1 MLSPERIQ
9 RLRGYLVEEET
20 NLRQQILSLGIT
32 SREADVASGNHMA
45 EDATAAFDQAAAVSL
60 QRGHQVA
67 LDEVERALA
76 RMTAG
81 TYGVC
86 ERCRTQIDFARLKA
100 IPQAVFCMTCQRVA
114 EL

>member
-1 MLSPERIQ
+1 MLSPERIE
-9 RLRGYLVEEET
+9 RLHQYLVEEEA
-20 NLRQQILSLGIT
+20 NLRHQIHSLGIT
-32 SREADVASGNHMA
+32 SQEADVAASNHMA

-60 QRGHQVA
+60 QRGHQVS
-67 LDEVERALA
+67 LSGVERALA

-100 IPQAVFCMTCQRVA
+100 IPHAMLCMTCQRVA

>member
-9 RLRGYLVEEET
+9 RLRGYLLEEEV

-32 SREADVASGNHMA
+32 SREADVAASNHMA

-60 QRGHQVA
+60 QRGHQVT
-67 LDEVERALA
+67 LGEVERALA
-76 RMTAG
+76 RMITG
-81 TYGVC
+81 TYGEC

-100 IPQAVFCMTCQRVA
+100 IPQAAFCMNCQRVA

>member
-1 MLSPERIQ
+1 MLSPERIE
-9 RLRGYLVEEET
+9 RLRRYLLEEET
-20 NLRQQILSLGIT
+20 NLRQQIHNLGLTSQEAAIT
-32 SREADVASGNHMA
+32 ASNHMA

-60 QRGHQVA
+60 RRGHQAA
-67 LDEVERALA
+67 LAEVERALA

-86 ERCRTQIDFARLKA
+86 ERCRAPIDFARLKA
-100 IPQAVFCMTCQRVA
+100 LPHATLCMTCQRAA

>member
-9 RLRGYLVEEET
+9 RLRGYLLEEEV

-32 SREADVASGNHMA
+32 SREADVAASNHMA

-67 LDEVERALA
+67 LGEVERALA
-76 RMTAG
+76 RMITG
-81 TYGVC
+81 TYGEC

-100 IPQAVFCMTCQRVA
+100 IPQAAFCMNCQRVA